1 MEVLNTI
8 YMAPDMTALTKMK
21 KRQKFR
27 IFFLHHLMKR
37 DGVDKMFTFAKRDIS
52 EWSSRCEQKT
62 NQPEIL

>member
-1 MEVLNTI
+1 
-8 YMAPDMTALTKMK
+8 MTALTKMK

-52 EWSSRCEQKT
+52 EWSSRCEQKI